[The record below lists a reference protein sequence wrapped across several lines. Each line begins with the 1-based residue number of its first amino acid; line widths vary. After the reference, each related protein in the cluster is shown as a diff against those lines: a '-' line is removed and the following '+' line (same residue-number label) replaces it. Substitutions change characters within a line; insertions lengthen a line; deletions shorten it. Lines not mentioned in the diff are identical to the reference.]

1 MTTQKPRSE
10 RRKDIKSYRYHV
22 GGDDHRGEQI
32 AKLCDLYEAEIAS
45 LENALR
51 EIATHPHCSYYD
63 PDTGH
68 APWPDRQYQ
77 IGYVDGHRC
86 AAEVARR
93 ALGETTI

>member
-1 MTTQKPRSE
+1 MSDKTPLSE
-10 RRKDIKSYRYHV
+10 RRKDIKSYLYLV

-51 EIATHPHCSYYD
+51 EIATHPHCSYDD
-63 PDTGH
+63 PGITNQPG
-68 APWPDRQYQ
+68 RQYQ
-77 IGYVDGHRC
+77 IGCVDGHRC